1 MNRKTKVMS
10 VLMAVVIMFSLIT
23 IGASATDYREIS
35 SGNTGFISI
44 SNQTNVLY
52 YKNPHGSFN
61 IRIYVKA
68 SYLFLDTRYSISMYD
83 NAGRCVFSAANQ
95 GDRTYYIG
103 GNVTKIVTKTNSAIG
118 VTLYWQKK

>member
-1 MNRKTKVMS
+1 MNRKIKFTS
-10 VLMAVVIMFSLIT
+10 ILMAVIIMFSLVT
-23 IGASATDYREIS
+23 IGVSAADYREIS

-61 IRIYVKA
+61 LRIYVKA
-68 SYLFLDTRYSISMYD
+68 SGMFLDTRYSISMYD
-83 NAGRCVFSAANQ
+83 NAGRCVFNAANQ

-103 GNVTKIVTKTNSAIG
+103 GNVTKIVTRTNASIG